1 MTRQLRYIA
10 GLLVLPALAACSDSP
25 GTAAVEASPQVVF
38 CRLLR
43 PQGSGAIAQASD
55 LCFGRVGPR
64 EGLWLV
70 CDRNGADTAGRIF
83 LFKPGTL
90 ATVTHRGDLVADEE
104 FHVSAPAEGWQAFAA
119 SRPGLDAG
127 RLEDLRRRVEA
138 ADPTSPASRLDLE
151 AVAVGRGPLP
161 PHERCLFAVSEEP
174 YSLILQLHPEDR
186 PPDAASTPAR
196 LVDVFGYLEADN
208 EHGTDVNDGLEGLAW
223 TGRPGLFWWA
233 EEGTCLHAP
242 DAHPRLFF
250 LEPRLGL
257 GRLEDGC
264 LKVQEPL
271 SHRLTA
277 AVRGLRTG
285 PMQTLNALTL
295 APDGTLLA
303 VDRNGGRIC
312 RVDPAAGMAAVW
324 LDLHDIAGLD
334 LRALLADF
342 PDRRRMPYVSIE
354 GIAVDDSGAVW
365 LVDDPAMPEPF
376 RRSCLVRL
384 PVRLP
389 RTATHPSGGWPE
401 PLDEACPIR

>member
-1 MTRQLRYIA
+1 LA
-10 GLLVLPALAACSDSP
+10 GLVVLPALAACSDSP

-55 LCFGRVGPR
+55 LCFGRVGSR

-70 CDRNGADTAGRIF
+70 CDRNGAETAGRIF
-83 LFKPGTL
+83 LFRPETL
-90 ATVTHRGDLVADEE
+90 AAVVHRGDLAADEE
-104 FHVSAPAEGWQAFAA
+104 FHVAAPAEGWQAFAA
-119 SRPGLDAG
+119 SRPWLDTD

-138 ADPTSPASRLDLE
+138 ADPASPGSRLDLE
-151 AVAVGRGPLP
+151 AVAPGRGPLP
-161 PHERCLFAVSEEP
+161 PHEWCLFAVSEEP
-174 YSLILQLHPEDR
+174 YSLILQLRLEDR
-186 PPDAASTPAR
+186 SPGAVSTPAR
-196 LVDVFGYLEADN
+196 LVDLFCYPEADD
-208 EHGTDVNDGLEGLAW
+208 EHGTDANDGLEGLAW
-223 TGRPGLFWWA
+223 AGRPGLFWWA
-233 EEGTCLHAP
+233 EEGTRLHAP

-257 GRLEDGC
+257 GRLEDGR
-264 LKVQEPL
+264 LKVDEPL
-271 SHRLTA
+271 SDRLTA

-285 PMQTLNALTL
+285 PMQTLNALTV
-295 APDGTLLA
+295 APDGTLLV

-312 RVDPAAGMAAVW
+312 RVDPAAGTAAVW

-334 LRALLADF
+334 LRTLLADF

-354 GIAVDDSGAVW
+354 GIAVDDTGAVW

-384 PVRLP
+384 PARLP
-389 RTATHPSGGWPE
+389 RASTRPAGGQPDL
-401 PLDEACPIR
+401 LDETSPVR